1 VLLCGECLSV
11 RLTTPQGNCQDG
23 QERIEASRLWNTLL
37 IFHLPNHQPFVLG
50 DLISENV
57 FESIDTLSRDERDY
71 LVFERETDI
80 SILIM

>member
-1 VLLCGECLSV
+1 MAKRDACAIIQVMSYKI
-11 RLTTPQGNCQDG
+11 
-23 QERIEASRLWNTLL
+23 ERIEASRLWNTLL

>member
-1 VLLCGECLSV
+1 MAKRDACAIIQVMSYKI
-11 RLTTPQGNCQDG
+11 
-23 QERIEASRLWNTLL
+23 ERIEASRLWNTLL
-37 IFHLPNHQPFVLG
+37 VFHLPNHQPFVLG